1 MIRLNNNDGWIK
13 LYRKFKLWGWYQN
26 SNIKSV
32 FIHCLISANF
42 TDGEYEGEMIPRGSF
57 IASYGNMAAE
67 LGIPKT
73 TLYRCLKQLSESG
86 EIEISKILNG
96 KSTVFTVKN
105 YAYYQGF
112 GGNPQKNSKKSCEN
126 FVKKS
131 ERKRNGSNN
140 VFSEQNSS
148 RNFKSGTESGTQT
161 ERQRNDSGTDTIYKN
176 YKKDNKERNITP
188 SGENS
193 ETPIFVEEE
202 VMEI

>member
-1 MIRLNNNDGWIK
+1 MSNTDGWIK

-42 TDGEYEGEMIPRGSF
+42 SDGEYEGEMIPRGSF
-57 IASYGNMAAE
+57 IASYGNMASE
-67 LGIPKT
+67 LGMPKT

-96 KSTVFTVKN
+96 KSTVFSVKN
-105 YAYYQGF
+105 YADYQGF
-112 GGNPQKNSKKSCEN
+112 GGDSQKSRKKSREN
-126 FVKKS
+126 FAKKS

-140 VFSEQNSS
+140 GNTDINSS
-148 RNFKSGTESGTQT
+148 DDFKSGTESGTQT
-161 ERQRNDSGTDTIYKN
+161 ERQRNDSGTDTIYKKD
-176 YKKDNKERNITP
+176 KKDKKERNITP
-188 SGENS
+188 FGENS